1 MLLQLFLRGA
11 WCLHCTEY
19 KTYIDYENNR
29 TKERSIIQLQVLVDQ
44 LTNET
49 SPFLHDRK
57 QIADSAPIWERL
69 MVYAISPT

>member
-1 MLLQLFLRGA
+1 MHASNWSVYSTSLL
-11 WCLHCTEY
+11 Y

-29 TKERSIIQLQVLVDQ
+29 TKERSIIHLQVLVDQ

>member
-1 MLLQLFLRGA
+1 MHA
-11 WCLHCTEY
+11 S
-19 KTYIDYENNR
+19 NR